1 MLESILFVHCGTW
14 YEYPELKAGGFPSEV
29 QSEKNKELFSMFV
42 YLVSQLWGM
51 RVTRRIVWTL
61 LSKALY
67 KFGCSKEKVWSFL
80 KFWIW
85 QCCYFTELPW
95 HVFAR
100 WQLTQVSK
108 KGAEIDKEEEKVN
121 LNFPHGWSYW
131 KVFCYI
137 QLAEKSTC
145 ETSIY
150 SISL

>member
-1 MLESILFVHCGTW
+1 
-14 YEYPELKAGGFPSEV
+14 
-29 QSEKNKELFSMFV
+29 MFI
-42 YLVSQLWGM
+42 YQVSRLRSM
-51 RVTRRIVWTL
+51 RVTRRIVLTL
-61 LSKALY
+61 LTKALY
-67 KFGCSKEKVWSFL
+67 KFGCFKEKVWSFL

-131 KVFCYI
+131 KSLLLHSARRKSRPVKRPSIPLAYRAKGVKKVLKLKANIQYGGKSCYFSQFI
-137 QLAEKSTC
+137 INYE
-145 ETSIY
+145 
-150 SISL
+150 